1 MLEVLQSH
9 RRLTGAQLAG
19 RLGVDERTVRRY
31 AATLHEL
38 GIPITA
44 DRGRYGGYRLSP
56 GYKLPPLMLTDD
68 EAVAVVLGLVAAERL
83 GLGTQVPATAA
94 ATAKITRILPAAL
107 AERLAALRDSLGLT
121 LVPRQEHAR
130 PATDLLLTL
139 AAATRTHR
147 RVGLTYRSGRRP
159 AAGEV
164 EPGPAAVDIEP
175 GPAAAKVEPGPAA
188 AKVER
193 RPAVSRRDVD
203 PFGLVF
209 HAGRWYL
216 VAHDHRTD
224 ETRSFRVDRIVAADV
239 GQETFE
245 PPLGFD
251 AVAHVTRQWAGLP
264 WQWEVE
270 VLIEADVAQV
280 RRRVPAA
287 LADLSE
293 TADGV
298 LLRTRAQSLPG
309 MAQLLAGLGWPFT
322 VVRPDELRTA
332 LTEHAARLTAYAQRP
347 PPASTPSP

>member
-9 RRLTGAQLAG
+9 RRLTGAELAG

-31 AATLHEL
+31 AGTLHEL
-38 GIPITA
+38 GIPVTA

-83 GLGTQVPATAA
+83 GLGTQAPATAA

-107 AERLAALRDSLGLT
+107 AERLAALRESLGLT
-121 LVPRQEHAR
+121 LAPRQEHAR

-147 RVGLTYRSGRRP
+147 RIDLTYRSGRRP
-159 AAGEV
+159 AA
-164 EPGPAAVDIEP
+164 PDDDPPSAGPA
-175 GPAAAKVEPGPAA
+175 
-188 AKVER
+188 R
-193 RPAVSRRDVD
+193 SRPAVSRRDVD

-239 GQETFE
+239 SQETFE

-280 RRRVPAA
+280 RRRVPATIA
-287 LADLSE
+287 ELSE

-298 LLRTRAQSLPG
+298 LLRTRAQSLSG

-332 LTEHAARLTAYAQRP
+332 LTEHADRLTAYAQRR
-347 PPASTPSP
+347 PPASTPPP